1 MMIKTHEKI
10 DSELCG
16 TPLELGEGTASV
28 ELLLT
33 KRMTA
38 DASGLIHGGFIFSPA
53 DYAAMLAVNRPTV
66 VLAAA
71 EVSFVKPA
79 MSGERLLAEAEVTAV
94 QGKKRSVTVK
104 VSCRKEVIFRGMF
117 TCAVPENHVLEGK
130 R

>member
-10 DSELCG
+10 DPELCG
-16 TPLELGEGTASV
+16 TPVELGEGTASV

-33 KRMTA
+33 ERMTA
-38 DASGLIHGGFIFSPA
+38 DASGLIHGGFIFGLA

-79 MSGERLLAEAEVTAV
+79 MSGDGLLAEASITAV
-94 QGKKRSVTVK
+94 HGKKRSVTVII
-104 VSCRKEVIFRGMF
+104 SCKKEIIFRGMF
-117 TCAVPENHVLEGK
+117 TCAVPENHVLEGN